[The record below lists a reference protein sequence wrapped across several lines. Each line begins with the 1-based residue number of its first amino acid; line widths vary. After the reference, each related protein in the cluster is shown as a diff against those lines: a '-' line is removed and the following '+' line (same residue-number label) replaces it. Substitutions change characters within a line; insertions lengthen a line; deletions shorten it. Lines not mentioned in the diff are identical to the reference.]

1 MSSGPDGWNNGI
13 NMSLIRK
20 YKTDPFQPVYYL
32 LFLSLI
38 CFIAAP
44 VFFVA
49 LYGIFPRVSGGSRLE
64 SLMRAFPYLTRSL
77 ALASLV
83 TPLALLIGLSAA
95 FTVHRFSFFL
105 NRAFKYILLISLIHP
120 PFVGSI
126 SFIMLFG
133 KRGLITHDL
142 FHLDVSPF
150 GWQGVALMQ
159 VLGLS
164 SLVYL
169 ILSSAIAR
177 TDTSVEDAA
186 RNLGASELAVFRD
199 ITLKR
204 MVPELGS
211 AGILVFLA
219 SMADF
224 GTPLIIGG
232 AFQTLASDLYI
243 QITGLYDLKSAALS
257 GLLLL
262 LPCVALFFL
271 YRRFSGS
278 RSYFSLGL
286 SGLDIRYSYSSPWL
300 KGIFFTVTAF
310 YCLFVT
316 LKYGFILVGAFTTHW
331 GYDYSFTMDH
341 LLKVFKKDLSPF
353 FNSVNLAF
361 VTALISSLA
370 GVFLS
375 YLIKRKDYRFRH
387 FSDMLATIPI
397 AVPGILLGIAYLVTF
412 KYPLLGV
419 GKYILKGHRP
429 LVLLGTGV
437 IIYIIC
443 IFRYLN
449 VGIRIG
455 YALIEHINPNIEDAA
470 RNLGQKELRVYTD
483 IVFPLIAPAFRNSFL
498 RVFSTTMTT
507 LGAIIFLILPSNKV
521 AVQSIFQTITSSE
534 RGVAASMAVLLS
546 LTILVLLGV
555 FRLISILMEKM
566 FK

>member
-1 MSSGPDGWNNGI
+1 
-13 NMSLIRK
+13 MSLTLSH
-20 YKTDPFQPVYYL
+20 KTDPFQSVYYL
-32 LFLSLI
+32 LFISLI
-38 CFIAAP
+38 GFIAAP
-44 VFFVA
+44 LLFVA
-49 LYGIFPRVSGGSRLE
+49 LYGIFPLSSGEVLTA
-64 SLMRAFPYLTRSL
+64 SLIRALPFLKRSL
-77 ALASLV
+77 ALAALV
-83 TPLALLIGLSAA
+83 TPFSLLIGLSAA
-95 FTVHRFSFFL
+95 FTVHRFSFRL
-105 NRAFKYILLISLIHP
+105 NSVFKYMLLLSLIHP

-169 ILSSAIAR
+169 ILSSAIDK

-186 RNLGASELAVFRD
+186 RNLGAPELRIFRD

-204 MVPELGS
+204 MAPELSS
-211 AGILVFLA
+211 AAILVFLA

-257 GLLLL
+257 GILLLI
-262 LPCVALFFL
+262 PCIALFFL
-271 YRRFSGS
+271 YRRISQR
-278 RSYFSLGL
+278 RSHFSLGL
-286 SGLDIRYSYSSPWL
+286 GGQDIRYRYSSSFVKYL
-300 KGIFFTVTAF
+300 FFSITAF
-310 YCLFVT
+310 YCLFVF
-316 LKYGFILVGAFTTHW
+316 LKYGFILIGAFTKHW
-331 GYDYSFTMDH
+331 GYDYAFTLDH
-341 LLKVFKKDLSPF
+341 LLKVFQKDLSPF
-353 FNSVNLAF
+353 FNSVRLAF
-361 VTALISSLA
+361 ATALVSSLA

-375 YLIKRKDYRFRH
+375 YLIKRKDYRFRSL
-387 FSDMLATIPI
+387 SDMLATIPI
-397 AVPGILLGIAYLVTF
+397 AVPGILLGIAYLVSF
-412 KYPLLGV
+412 KYPFLGV
-419 GKYILKGHRP
+419 GRYILRDWRP

-449 VGIRIG
+449 VGMRIG

-470 RNLGQKELRVYTD
+470 RNLGQKEIRIYTD
-483 IVFPLIAPAFRNSFL
+483 IVFPLIAPAFRYSFL
-498 RVFSTTMTT
+498 RIFSTTMTT

-546 LTILVLLGV
+546 LTILLMLGV
-555 FRLISILMEKM
+555 FRFISMLMEKTL
-566 FK
+566 K